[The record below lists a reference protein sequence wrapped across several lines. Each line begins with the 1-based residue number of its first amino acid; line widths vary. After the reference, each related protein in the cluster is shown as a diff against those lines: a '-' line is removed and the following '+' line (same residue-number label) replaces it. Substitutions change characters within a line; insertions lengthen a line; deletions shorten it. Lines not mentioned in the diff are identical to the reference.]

1 MPRVPGKCC
10 MYTSISGDGVSCD
23 GAQMI
28 RDAARGHGLCWPNRV
43 SHSPSTSRE
52 GYFTFDAQDAVDRT
66 SLERKLTLV
75 PDPTKD
81 LRSGDV
87 RPIPADVLPV
97 KLGRDQLERASETQ
111 P

>member
-1 MPRVPGKCC
+1 MHR
-10 MYTSISGDGVSCD
+10 M
-23 GAQMI
+23 
-28 RDAARGHGLCWPNRV
+28 
-43 SHSPSTSRE
+43 PST
-52 GYFTFDAQDAVDRT
+52 AQI
-66 SLERKLTLV
+66 LERKLTLV

-87 RPIPADVLPV
+87 RPIPADLLPV

>member
-1 MPRVPGKCC
+1 M
-10 MYTSISGDGVSCD
+10 SCD